1 MQQFFDKITVAT
13 QEYSMHSIT
22 DQVQRSLMKCC
33 LRDGLCQLSIVHT
46 SASLLIQENASSD
59 VQRDIVRFLDRIAP
73 MESGRYEHDLEGPD
87 DMPAH
92 LKTALTQTHI
102 TLSVR
107 DGELVLGTWQ
117 GIFLLEHRARGSQR
131 TVQVHLMGTT
141 Q

>member
-1 MQQFFDKITVAT
+1 MKQFFDEITVAT

-22 DQVQRSLMKCC
+22 DQVQRSLMNCC

-107 DGELVLGTWQ
+107 NGELVLGTWQ

-131 TVQVHLMGTT
+131 AVQIHLVGTT